1 MVDHAPDACSRRGGD
16 GLALLLHTAGPAA
29 LGGAGA
35 GLGYAGLANGIAL
48 EFDTWA
54 DADVADPGD
63 NHVAVITRGDLTL
76 RRVFPIV
83 CKKERSD
90 RLTTPAAPS
99 VWRLSQVGP

>member
-1 MVDHAPDACSRRGGD
+1 MVDHAPDSCSRRGGD
-16 GLALLLHTAGPAA
+16 GFALVLHTEGPAA

-63 NHVAVITRGDLTL
+63 NHVAVITRGNLTL
-76 RRVFPIV
+76 RF
-83 CKKERSD
+83 
-90 RLTTPAAPS
+90 
-99 VWRLSQVGP
+99 VGRMRGVRRAGCGAD